1 MNKIEIFPASFT
13 DNPYDYFAT
22 ATDNNTALF
31 APGIGPCIGGLFYR
45 QGHVGLGHFDP
56 MMDPVVRDISR
67 VVRPRMQEQG
77 TGDIGCMLYTGQSFA
92 VRPEF
97 QRQQGIERY
106 YDYVRRIE
114 ELGFIFGHD
123 GSRTYILANE
133 GPVLLIKKIQA
144 RLTGDNLDTVHV
156 LMNYVDLDSKRKV
169 KEASE
174 EFEIDT
180 RTHQT
185 KVIQAFTGRR
195 MFR

>member
-1 MNKIEIFPASFT
+1 MFGDIMNKIEIFPASFT

-77 TGDIGCMLYTGQSFA
+77 T
-92 VRPEF
+92 
-97 QRQQGIERY
+97 ERY

-133 GPVLLIKKIQA
+133 GQVLLIKKIQA